1 MTQPPERPSSNSPE
15 SVPLNSKPITSQ
27 QHELIE
33 INLDVKRQA
42 QAMLFIAKSAM
53 HKAQQLTEKHNQLGP
68 EHWHPRGPMLVLLEQ
83 KAFIEFEQ
91 LLGIINGTAVS
102 NYGGEVTAKQWLN
115 LQDKFTHVDDAET

>member
-1 MTQPPERPSSNSPE
+1 
-15 SVPLNSKPITSQ
+15 
-27 QHELIE
+27 
-33 INLDVKRQA
+33 
-42 QAMLFIAKSAM
+42 
-53 HKAQQLTEKHNQLGP
+53 
-68 EHWHPRGPMLVLLEQ
+68 MLVLLEQ